1 MRIGSA
7 TMFFQE
13 LPVCEALDKIARY
26 GFQAAEV
33 WMHHLIQ
40 TGENPQTV
48 ARRGRDLG
56 LELSLH
62 ATAYDVNVT
71 STTPGIREESLRQIH
86 QSILTARQM
95 EAKVV
100 VVHPGRLSASRGSV
114 DTCWQLMTAAL
125 AKINEWAAADGV
137 SVGLESMEKRPKEV
151 FITPQDMQRLLRPEW
166 NAVGFTL
173 DLAHAYTFMDPV
185 AYIQEFDPHRI
196 LHVHFSDSGKRAV
209 HAPLGTGKLDI
220 HAALSALNKKFNGLA
235 IIEGYVPGRGDETV
249 GANAAYLKKL
259 GWL

>member
-7 TMFFQE
+7 TMFFQD
-13 LPVCEALDKIARY
+13 LSVCEALEKIARY

-40 TGENPQTV
+40 TGESPQTV
-48 ARRGRDLG
+48 ALRGRQLG
-56 LELSLH
+56 LALSLH
-62 ATAYDVNVT
+62 AVTYDVNVT

-86 QSILTARQM
+86 QSIVTASQM
-95 EAKVV
+95 EAKIT

-114 DTCWQLMTAAL
+114 ETCWQLMTAAL
-125 AKINEWAAADGV
+125 AQINEWALVAGV

-151 FITPQDMQRLLRPEW
+151 FITPADIQKLLRPECK
-166 NAVGFTL
+166 AIGFTL

-185 AYIQEFDPHRI
+185 AYIERFDPQRI
-196 LHVHFSDSGKRAV
+196 LHVHFSDSSDQAI
-209 HAPLGTGKLDI
+209 HAPLGTGKMDI
-220 HAALSALNKKFNGLA
+220 PAALTALSKKFDGLA

-249 GANAAYLKKL
+249 SNNAAYLKKL